1 MSLDHVTSVLM
12 RYIKDETYDKGDI
25 LSEFNE
31 DIRQKDDERNQILEE
46 LEKVSELE
54 CEEDSTI
61 EGEIRAIQD
70 YNINEYLIADSFEHS
85 LKVFY

>member
-1 MSLDHVTSVLM
+1 MTSVLM
-12 RYIKDETYDKGDI
+12 RYIKDETYDKEDV

-31 DIRQKDDERNQILEE
+31 EIRQKDDERNQILEE
-46 LEKVSELE
+46 FEKVSELE

>member
-12 RYIKDETYDKGDI
+12 RYIKDETYDKEDV

-31 DIRQKDDERNQILEE
+31 EIRQKDDERNQILEE
-46 LEKVSELE
+46 FEKVSELE

>member
-12 RYIKDETYDKGDI
+12 RYIKDETYDKGDV